1 MKIWNIIKE
10 DFEKTTLNES
20 VDEGWKEKVLAGAL
34 ATSVALGGKGMDKP
48 AKEDPKKIEYTS
60 TKSEAASN
68 ELSTIKRGFAEILKQ
83 NTTEFNDF
91 RNYYSTIDFLNNFD
105 IYNVSDK
112 MAVVDYYGNKYYID
126 INSDIELQI
135 KNIVKNRLSSTLRK
149 MKEDRI
155 VSIINQIK

>member
-1 MKIWNIIKE
+1 MKIWDIIKE
-10 DFEKTTLNES
+10 DFEKNKPNES

-68 ELSTIKRGFAEILKQ
+68 ELSAVKREFAAILKQ

-91 RNYYSTIDFLNNFD
+91 RNYYPTVDFLSGFD
-105 IYNVSDK
+105 MYSVSGR
-112 MAVVDYYGNKYYID
+112 MAVIDYDGNKDYID
-126 INSDIELQI
+126 INSDIGLQI
-135 KNIVKNRLSSTLRK
+135 KKIVKNRLFSTLRK
-149 MKEDRI
+149 MKEGG
-155 VSIINQIK
+155 VAKIIFNIK